1 MDAIITIVSLIGW
14 KVSGYDFTTLFFYIN
29 LTIAL
34 YKGFKHFT
42 NDKTT
47 KR

>member
-1 MDAIITIVSLIGW
+1 MHAIITIVSLIGW
-14 KVSGYDFTTLFFYIN
+14 IVSGYDFATLFFYIN
-29 LTIAL
+29 LSIAL

-42 NDKTT
+42 NDKTA